1 MLMNILSLCTYKLI
15 NTAHYFS
22 NTIRMCI
29 SRNNIGFERVYLAV
43 SKSCNRTEFGQSY
56 DNSKMGQDRI
66 YGKWG
71 VIKAETNASS
81 KIYLHQNVIK
91 HASIKIKIG
100 SLAHYTVF
108 LKIA

>member
-1 MLMNILSLCTYKLI
+1 
-15 NTAHYFS
+15 
-22 NTIRMCI
+22 MCI
-29 SRNNIGFERVYLAV
+29 LRNNIGFEGVYLAV

-56 DNSKMGQDRI
+56 DNSQMGLDRI

-71 VIKAETNASS
+71 VIKAESNASS
-81 KIYLHQNVIK
+81 KIYSHQNVIE

-100 SLAHYTVF
+100 SLDHYRVF